1 MDVFACR
8 RYSAVLELVVDL
20 RRAKKHDSADNLST
34 FLYTLAAG
42 SP

>member
-8 RYSAVLELVVDL
+8 HCSAVPELVADL
-20 RRAKKHDSADNLST
+20 RRANKHDSADNLST